1 MLRVQDRRYT
11 ARCLRFG
18 LQYGLQN
25 GLLYGFLHGLLFCLL
40 CAKLFIYHHRPVYS
54 FTTMSAPL
62 YIGLMSGTS
71 LDGVDGVLTAFDGAL
86 HAAYVPFPSP

>member
-25 GLLYGFLHGLLFCLL
+25 GLLFCLLFCLLVCLL
-40 CAKLFIYHHRPVYS
+40 CAKLFVYHHRPVY
-54 FTTMSAPL
+54 
-62 YIGLMSGTS
+62 
-71 LDGVDGVLTAFDGAL
+71 
-86 HAAYVPFPSP
+86 

>member
-18 LQYGLQN
+18 LQN

-40 CAKLFIYHHRPVYS
+40 VCLLCANLFFYHHRPVY
-54 FTTMSAPL
+54 
-62 YIGLMSGTS
+62 
-71 LDGVDGVLTAFDGAL
+71 
-86 HAAYVPFPSP
+86 